1 MFVYHSMN
9 STGEIFQSWTE
20 NVICLASKL
29 LYIIWRLIFG
39 AALWKRSDFSL
50 LTIHCIMLLIVCR
63 FFLNGTSIK
72 CVHFFHNSID
82 ASSFL
87 MMNMFY
93 EITDARLTCDFE
105 LNYDV
110 IAVLYYFHG
119 SFDKSKILFTFI
131 SLFPFSLT
139 FFMKNSWLRFAS
151 YSNE

>member
-1 MFVYHSMN
+1 
-9 STGEIFQSWTE
+9 
-20 NVICLASKL
+20 
-29 LYIIWRLIFG
+29 
-39 AALWKRSDFSL
+39 
-50 LTIHCIMLLIVCR
+50 
-63 FFLNGTSIK
+63 
-72 CVHFFHNSID
+72 
-82 ASSFL
+82 

-139 FFMKNSWLRFAS
+139 FFKKNSWFRFSS